1 MKVLLSAYACEP
13 GRGSEPAVGWNW
25 VCQAARFHQVSVIT
39 RANNRAQIEAFL
51 SEEPM
56 PNVQWVYFDLPRWA
70 SFWKKGHHGIH
81 LYYCLWQ
88 IGAYFLA
95 KRLHRRRPF
104 DLAHHATFVNYWLPI
119 YLVLL
124 PVPLVWGPVGGGE
137 SAPPGFWHRCS
148 LRGKAYEFLRQL
160 GRSLG
165 EINPFVRRT
174 GQEAAFVLAT
184 TDETA
189 KRLRRLGCKRVQVCS
204 QVGLPQ
210 NEIERLK
217 SFPLLRESNT
227 FRVLSVGSLIHFKGF
242 DLGLEAFANFQRRF
256 PRSEYRLVGDGPER
270 KRLERLARR
279 LGVAGQVMF
288 LGELPR
294 GEVLAKLGECDV
306 LLHPT
311 LHDSG
316 GWASLEAMAA
326 GRPVICLDCGGPA
339 LQVTPET
346 GIKVAG
352 ISPSQVISDLA
363 EALVRLASDPEGRA
377 RLGAMARVRVREHF
391 SWDSKG
397 EDLMAVYS
405 EAVRGTT
412 AEECQDTYGF
422 LRS

>member
-1 MKVLLSAYACEP
+1 
-13 GRGSEPAVGWNW
+13 
-25 VCQAARFHQVSVIT
+25 
-39 RANNRAQIEAFL
+39 
-51 SEEPM
+51 
-56 PNVQWVYFDLPRWA
+56 
-70 SFWKKGHHGIH
+70 
-81 LYYCLWQ
+81 
-88 IGAYFLA
+88 
-95 KRLHRRRPF
+95 
-104 DLAHHATFVNYWLPI
+104 
-119 YLVLL
+119 
-124 PVPLVWGPVGGGE
+124 
-137 SAPPGFWHRCS
+137 
-148 LRGKAYEFLRQL
+148 
-160 GRSLG
+160 
-165 EINPFVRRT
+165 
-174 GQEAAFVLAT
+174 
-184 TDETA
+184 
-189 KRLRRLGCKRVQVCS
+189 
-204 QVGLPQ
+204 LPQ

-217 SFPLLRESNT
+217 NFPLLRESKT
-227 FRVLSVGSLIHFKGF
+227 FRVLSVGSLVHFKGF
-242 DLGLEAFANFQRRF
+242 ELGLRAFASFHRRF
-256 PRSEYRLVGDGPER
+256 PQSEYWLVGDGPER

-279 LGVAGQVMF
+279 LGVAGQVTF

-352 ISPSQVISDLA
+352 ISPSQVITDLA

-377 RLGAMARVRVREHF
+377 RLGAMARARVQEHF